1 MVEKYR
7 TVEAFRDHFYHFL
20 SKQTQAVRDK
30 VYWTIKLIEEV
41 PRVSDK
47 YLKKLEATDGLY
59 EIRIQFGGNIFR
71 IFCFFDDGKLIILLN
86 GFAKKTQKT
95 PRREIELAL
104 RLKDEY
110 YAEKK

>member
-7 TVEAFRDHFYHFL
+7 TVEAFRDHFYHLL

-30 VYWTIKLIEEV
+30 VYWTIKFIEEV

-104 RLKDEY
+104 RLKDDY